1 MKFFII
7 IASLCFL
14 LTVHSFPLNGLM
26 SFNEESSN
34 STTHSILSNG
44 IREHLLNSIK
54 EINRTYDR
62 TNNSLAMACV
72 DVFESIFNDTNSK
85 KYKFYMNKL
94 IQDSSKG
101 VNELSTY
108 ANCKKR
114 KYGFEEE
121 EFKGDNITYYLVTI
135 VDKTH
140 NLQLTGTDYEE
151 NWNMFGIC
159 LPPCLNYSLLVNT
172 TLYEFLELEKGY
184 NLTEKNYTDDKG
196 EIIKYNVTNCPIED
210 VVYFYREHKN
220 SPIEI
225 GVFVIILLLVI
236 VQMLWIVF
244 NCVPFFLFKS
254 CFKRNDNDDTAISY
268 GKSKG
273 EQSSESNPDIPKRYN
288 RHEFKQFKISFSLSQ
303 NWDLLFNQNT
313 GLTNYSGL
321 TYIKGLRGF
330 SIIFYCFGV
339 VLYVL
344 YNSPVS
350 IYVENTFIEMLRSF
364 LFSIFYIGLRY
375 SPRILLSC
383 SGYCLVYKLF
393 SYLDENSLD
402 EMDRRLKR
410 KRRKKTKK
418 MNGEYV
424 DDYDDEDEE
433 EEEEDDDNKEKDKDK
448 KEEEKK
454 PEQDVNSTLANTDL
468 PRVSDIKFSFLWRFY
483 FYQIHKYII
492 YLFLLIAIYSL
503 VILSE
508 KGPIFDYFREYI
520 IKFKFVPFLRA
531 VFCFESIL
539 DHSSERDER
548 ELFIIYFWLIYC
560 EFIFFLF
567 TTFIIFL
574 GYKYRFNF
582 QQLFYTIIIITILG
596 KIGVGIYGITS
607 GINTIKATFFYHIN
621 SSFWLQHPMM
631 NYMYYLIGFIFGSA
645 NYVFQKRLDYPDIL
659 KLEKPYLDSIVSLVN
674 WFKNKTKKY
683 IYVLSFIIVLV
694 FLAFSFSEI
703 LILYY
708 EDINDNEGIGG
719 FTKSKQKHLKNFL
732 DNPYNNFYMML
743 DTEIIVV
750 IIHLMAFGFYVKG
763 ENFINN
769 MFSNSMWFIFDKLYF
784 SFALLINPLTLYI
797 LSQCETRILLNKNN
811 AIMYSFICG
820 FISFIGSIIVFIFF
834 EVPYKRIIK
843 LISKSYLKP
852 PEEEDEDNYQ
862 IVLGKDEI

>member
-1 MKFFII
+1 MKYFMIFIWVLFF
-7 IASLCFL
+7 AQ
-14 LTVHSFPLNGLM
+14 SFQLNYNGLM
-26 SFNEESSN
+26 HFNEETAN
-34 STTHSILSNG
+34 NTIYGILSNR
-44 IREHLLNSIK
+44 IQEHLLKSIK
-54 EINRTYDR
+54 EIEQNYARE
-62 TNNSLAMACV
+62 NNSLAMACV
-72 DVFESIFNDTNSK
+72 DVFKDIFTDSNSI

-121 EFKGDNITYYLVTI
+121 EFKGDNVTYYLVTI

-140 NLQLTGTDYEE
+140 NIKLTGTDYEE

-184 NLTEKNYTDDKG
+184 NFTEQNITDDKSN
-196 EIIKYNVTNCPIED
+196 ITYTVNVTNCTIDD
-210 VVYFYREHKN
+210 VVYFYREHEN
-220 SPIEI
+220 QPLEY
-225 GVFVIILLLVI
+225 VLFAIILLLVI
-236 VQMLWIVF
+236 VQMLWISF

-254 CFKRNDNDDTAISY
+254 CFRRNDNEDTASSY
-268 GKSKG
+268 GKSKAD
-273 EQSSESNPDIPKRYN
+273 QSSESNADIPKKYN
-288 RHEFKQFKISFSLSQ
+288 KHEFKQFKISFSLSK
-303 NWDLLFNQNT
+303 NWDLLFNQNAE
-313 GLTNYSGL
+313 LANYSGL

-350 IYVENTFIEMLRSF
+350 IYIENTFIEMLRSF

-393 SYLDENSLD
+393 SYLDENALD

-410 KRRKKTKK
+410 KRRRKTKK
-418 MNGEYV
+418 MNGEPV
-424 DDYDDEDEE
+424 DDYDDDEE
-433 EEEEDDDNKEKDKDK
+433 EEEEENEDSKEKDK

-454 PEQDVNSTLANTDL
+454 PEQDMNSTLANTDL
-468 PRVSDIKFSFLWRFY
+468 PRVNDIKFSFLWRFY

-492 YLFLLIAIYSL
+492 YVFLLFAIFSL
-503 VILSE
+503 VILSK
-508 KGPIFDYFREYI
+508 KGPIFNYFREYI
-520 IKFKFVPFLRA
+520 IKLKLVPFLRA
-531 VFCFESIL
+531 FFCVESIL

-567 TTFIIFL
+567 TTFVIFL

-582 QQLFYTIIIITILG
+582 QQLFYTIIVITILA
-596 KIGVGIYGITS
+596 KIGAGIYAISTGF
-607 GINTIKATFFYHIN
+607 NEIKTTFFYHIN
-621 SSFWLQHPMM
+621 ASFWLQHPLW
-631 NYMYYLIGFIFGSA
+631 NYIYYLIGFIFGSA

-659 KLEKPYLDSIVSLVN
+659 KLEKPYLESIVSLVN
-674 WFKNKTKKY
+674 WFKQKTKKY
-683 IYVLSFIIVLV
+683 IYVFSFIIVLI
-694 FLAFSFSEI
+694 FLAFSSIEI
-703 LILYY
+703 CILYT
-708 EDINDNEGIGG
+708 EGIDDI
-719 FTKSKQKHLKNFL
+719 TVSKQKHLKNFL
-732 DNPYNNFYMML
+732 DNPYNNFYMMI
-743 DTEIIVV
+743 DIEIIV
-750 IIHLMAFGFYVKG
+750 ILIHLMAFGFYVKG

-811 AIMYSFICG
+811 VIMYSFICG
-820 FISFIGSIIVFIFF
+820 FISFIASIILFIFF

-843 LISKSYLKP
+843 LISKSYMKP
-852 PEEEDEDNYQ
+852 PEKEEEDNYQ
-862 IVLGKDEI
+862 IVLGKDDI